1 MMEQYLVFSIFII
14 FFGAALLS
22 TAALI
27 TRQSML
33 VAYILIGVILGPY
46 GFKIFGNSEFVQS
59 VGEIGIIFLL
69 FLLGMH
75 LPLQKLVLMLR
86 KVTWVGLLSS
96 IIFAAV
102 GYAVAIMS
110 GLKNAESIVVGLAMM
125 FSSTIIGIKLLP
137 TTVLHHQH
145 TGEVMISV
153 LLFQDIIAI
162 VVLLFLQAV
171 MGKGHLLSDILL
183 IVLGFPALIVFAFV
197 FQRYVLIK
205 LFSRFNRIKE
215 YMFLLAIAWCLSLS
229 ELASLLGLSAEI
241 GAFIAGVSLASN
253 PVSLYMAESLKPL
266 RDFFLVMFFFAVGA
280 TFNLHYFPKIIIPAL
295 ILVVLLLVIKPIVYY
310 VLLKWVGESKAVAW
324 EVGVRLAQVSEFSL
338 IIAYVGMDL
347 KVISEMAGYLIEATT
362 ILSFIISS
370 YWVVMRYPTP
380 IALSDRLRRD

>member
-1 MMEQYLVFSIFII
+1 LIFSIFII

-22 TAALI
+22 TFALV

-33 VAYILIGVILGPY
+33 VAYIVLGVLLGPY
-46 GFKIFGNSEFVQS
+46 CLKAFPNSQFVQS
-59 VGEIGIIFLL
+59 VGEVGIIFLL

-75 LPLQKLVLMLR
+75 LPIQKLMLMLR
-86 KVTWVGLLSS
+86 KVTPVGLVSS
-96 IIFAAV
+96 IIFAAI
-102 GYAVAIMS
+102 GYLVAHFS
-110 GLKNAESIVVGLAMM
+110 GLATGESIIVGLAMM

-162 VVLLFLQAV
+162 IVLLILQSI
-171 MGKGHLLSDILL
+171 MSKSHLVGDILL
-183 IVLGFPALIVFAFV
+183 VVLGFPAVTVIAFI
-197 FQRYVLIK
+197 FERYVLMR

-215 YMFLLAIAWCLSLS
+215 YIFLLAIAWCLSLS
-229 ELASLLGLSAEI
+229 ELASLLGLSSEI
-241 GAFIAGVSLASN
+241 GAFIAGVSLAAN

-295 ILVVLLLVIKPIVYY
+295 ILLILLLIIKPAVYY
-310 VLLKWVGESKAVAW
+310 WLLKWVGESKPVAW

-347 KVISEMAGYLIEATT
+347 KVISETAGYLIEATT
-362 ILSFIISS
+362 ILSFMISS

-380 IALSDRLRRD
+380 IAISDRLRRD